1 MRTLQKKPDF
11 TQEYSVIQPM
21 PYVIVC
27 ILITEMRT
35 ILITETSQRPLPGY
49 TLFTFRAIN
58 TIGGILTPNS
68 SLIDRENAWE
78 IATMN
83 QMQVLKTAQ
92 TSYL

>member
-1 MRTLQKKPDF
+1 MFILKNFFTDSNSIIAFGAYITKKPAF

-58 TIGGILTPNS
+58 NIGGIFDAELLVN
-68 SLIDRENAWE
+68 
-78 IATMN
+78 
-83 QMQVLKTAQ
+83 
-92 TSYL
+92 